1 MDMKGERNERVHILV
16 FGDVQGVFFR
26 AGTISEA
33 RRLGLTG
40 WVRNLPD
47 GSVEVVAEGGHG
59 ALEALLDWC
68 SHGPAGASVSGV
80 KSEWLLA
87 SGLYGDFSVRY

>member
-1 MDMKGERNERVHILV
+1 MKARIHILV

-26 AGTISEA
+26 ANTQGEGG
-33 RRLGLTG
+33 RLGVSG

-47 GSVEVVAEGGHG
+47 GSVEVLAEGEKE

-68 SHGPAGASVSGV
+68 RHGPAGASVGRVEPAWLQFRGNLHGFRV
-80 KSEWLLA
+80 K
-87 SGLYGDFSVRY
+87 YG